1 MSVEKNIFP
10 QNLRKILI
18 NVQNGYIKEVDLLQA
33 KSNTAGEKGT
43 PDMNATFLDG
53 YIKISILIALV
64 DAVLAI
70 KSFQKNKTTGRFL
83 GCACAGA
90 AVVDLSYLV
99 SILNDEYLCM
109 SVMSSV
115 YFVTID
121 IMLLCLLV
129 FAVYFTKGRFTKT
142 GKKLM
147 GLGILYTA
155 FEVVVFAVNP
165 FYEIAIHYVRRNTF
179 IAKYSYQMKP
189 LYMMHLVFTYAL
201 VIVVVALLV
210 RKMIRIP
217 REYRAQY
224 SYVILGILAIVSVN
238 AVFLFW
244 PGETVYSL
252 LDYSICGYS
261 LTAFLL
267 YWSCFDYSTHGM
279 LNCLKTSIFENIGQ
293 GIVLFDYNDHLILHN
308 ERADALLGGIQPDKC
323 AALEDFLSCYDL
335 SLDEETEDDSVSLQC
350 YVKNGEET
358 RPLRC
363 DIRSLKNEK
372 GQRLGQ
378 LFVFSDAALETD
390 LLTGFQDWESFQLFV
405 GGNPNAFPSP
415 TAVAVCDINSLSV
428 INSTMGNQAG
438 NQAIK
443 LLADTMRQCFPKQT
457 YYVRGLEANLV
468 ALCGHSN
475 EDEMRS
481 CMAQVKERFSGKI
494 QYAVSA
500 ATEEKPD
507 ILQAVL
513 SASKAMRAKKLLDR
527 GSIHSEMLTSLI
539 RALQECDSDTEHHVR
554 RTQMMGAELGKR
566 IGLTD
571 IQQSNLSLL
580 CLLHDIG
587 KIGIPLEILNKPGRL
602 SEEEWAILQSH
613 TEKGYE
619 IANSNNE
626 LRGIA
631 DEIRHH
637 HERWDGKGYPDG
649 LSRESIPLLSRVIAV
664 VDAYDAMTNNRSYRH
679 ALPSFN
685 AMEELKRCAGSQL
698 DPFIVSEFLQMLKE
712 KPPEELKRGE
722 AAEKSGHELTP
733 YSQANAGSVE
743 TGHHVHQVPYSRYVL
758 DESMRIV
765 SVDEN
770 FEKLTGYTQEDIQ
783 TTPMLQAELIP
794 EEERMEYLCHTN
806 ACLAKSPMVFQEH
819 KLRRK
824 DGSDIYVFC
833 FGRVYFDSA
842 VRTERS
848 EIIIADITKTYSM
861 KMLVDAE
868 QNKAQIRLKHWE
880 DTYRRDSLT
889 GLLNHAA
896 FRSDVEMRLLQ
907 GKSKVM
913 MLMMD
918 VDKFKEYNDTFG
930 HHNGDKFLILV
941 AQTLNMSLREEDRAC
956 RMGGDEFA
964 AALFFG
970 VNTPEATVRE
980 RAQQI
985 FDKVS
990 ITLRGADGGTGL
1002 SMGVAIAEPD
1012 ATFNQLYEASDKAL
1026 YQAKENGRGRL
1037 VISRD
1042 GAF

>member
-1 MSVEKNIFP
+1 
-10 QNLRKILI
+10 
-18 NVQNGYIKEVDLLQA
+18 
-33 KSNTAGEKGT
+33 
-43 PDMNATFLDG
+43 MNAMFLDY
-53 YIKISILIALV
+53 YIMISILIALV

-83 GCACAGA
+83 GHACTGA
-90 AVVDLSYLV
+90 AVVDISYLV
-99 SILNDEYLCM
+99 SILNDDYLCM
-109 SVMSSV
+109 SVMSSI

-121 IMLLCLLV
+121 VMLLCLLV
-129 FAVYFTKGRFTKT
+129 FTGYFTKGKFTKAGNT
-142 GKKLM
+142 FL
-147 GLGILYTA
+147 GLSVLYTA
-155 FEVVVFAVNP
+155 FEIVVFAINP
-165 FYEIAIHYVRRNTF
+165 FYEIAIHYVPRNTL
-179 IAKYSYQMKP
+179 IAKYSYQMRP
-189 LYMMHLVFTYAL
+189 LYVIHLLFTYTL
-201 VIVVVALLV
+201 VIVVVVLLI
-210 RKMIRIP
+210 RKMCSIP
-217 REYRAQY
+217 KEYRAQY
-224 SYVILGILAIVSVN
+224 RYVILGILVIVSVN
-238 AVFLFW
+238 GVFLFW

-308 ERADALLGGIQPDKC
+308 ERADALLGGIQPEKC
-323 AALEDFLSCYDL
+323 AVLEDFLNCYDL
-335 SLDEETEDDSVSLQC
+335 SLNAETEDDSFSLQC
-350 YVKNGEET
+350 YIKNDEDV

-390 LLTGFQDWESFQLFV
+390 LLTGFQDWESFQLFA
-405 GGNPNAFPSP
+405 GSNPNAFPCP
-415 TAVAVCDINSLSV
+415 TAVAICDINSLSV

-443 LLADTMRQCFPKQT
+443 MLADTMRQCFPKQT
-457 YYVRGLEANLV
+457 YYVRGLEANLI
-468 ALCGHSN
+468 ALCSHSN
-475 EDEMRS
+475 EAAMQTH
-481 CMAQVKERFSGKI
+481 MARVKESFSGKI
-494 QYAVSA
+494 QYAVSVT
-500 ATEEKPD
+500 TESNPD
-507 ILQAVL
+507 IQQAIL
-513 SASKAMRAKKLLDR
+513 MATKAMRAKKLLDR
-527 GSIHSEMLTSLI
+527 ESIHSEMLTSLI

-554 RTQMMGAELGKR
+554 RTQLMGAELGKR
-566 IGLTD
+566 IELTD
-571 IQQSNLSLL
+571 IQQSKLSLL

-587 KIGIPLEILNKPGRL
+587 KIGIPLEILNKPGKL
-602 SEEEWAILQSH
+602 SDEEWKILQSH

-619 IANSNNE
+619 IASSNNE

-679 ALPSFN
+679 AISASK
-685 AMEELKRCAGSQL
+685 AMAELRRCAGSQF

-712 KPPEELKRGE
+712 NPPDELISGD
-722 AAEKSGHELTP
+722 AAEKSRNEHIEH
-733 YSQANAGSVE
+733 AE
-743 TGHHVHQVPYSRYVL
+743 TADNGTETCHHVHSVPYSRYVL

-765 SVDEN
+765 SADEN
-770 FEKLTGYTQEDIQ
+770 FEKLTGYTPKDIQ
-783 TTPMLQAELIP
+783 ARPVLQADLIP
-794 EEERMEYLCHTN
+794 EEERTEYLCHTN

-842 VRTERS
+842 VRAERS
-848 EIIIADITKTYSM
+848 EIIIADITKTYSV
-861 KMLVDAE
+861 KMLADAE
-868 QNKAQIRLKHWE
+868 QNKAQIRLKYWE
-880 DTYRRDSLT
+880 ETYRRDSLT

-896 FRSDVEMRLLQ
+896 FRSDLELKLLE

-941 AQTLNMSLREEDRAC
+941 AQTLHMSLRKEDRAC

-964 AALFFG
+964 AALFFSL
-970 VNTPEATVRE
+970 NTPEATIQE

-990 ITLRGADGGTGL
+990 ITLKGADGRTGI

-1037 VISRD
+1037 VIS
-1042 GAF
+1042 

>member
-1 MSVEKNIFP
+1 MRCGQTSDTA
-10 QNLRKILI
+10 
-18 NVQNGYIKEVDLLQA
+18 KERG
-33 KSNTAGEKGT
+33 ST
-43 PDMNATFLDG
+43 DMNAAFLDG
-53 YIKISILIALV
+53 YIKVSILIALV
-64 DAVLAI
+64 DTVLAM

-83 GCACAGA
+83 GFACAGA
-90 AVVDLSYLV
+90 AVVDVSYLI
-99 SILNDEYLCM
+99 SILNDDYLCM

-121 IMLLCLLV
+121 VMLLSLLV
-129 FAVYFTKGRFTKT
+129 FTVYFTKGKFTKT
-142 GKKLM
+142 GKMLL
-147 GLGILYTA
+147 GLSALYTM
-155 FEVVVFAVNP
+155 FEIAVFAINP
-165 FYEIAIHYVRRNTF
+165 FYEIAIHYVRRNTL
-179 IAKYSYQMKP
+179 IAKYSYQMRP
-189 LYMMHLVFTYAL
+189 LYIMHLLFTYTL
-201 VIVVVALLV
+201 VVMVVILLI
-210 RKMIRIP
+210 RKMCRIP

-224 SYVILGILAIVSVN
+224 RYVILGILVIVSVN
-238 AVFLFW
+238 GVFLFW
-244 PGETVYSL
+244 PGENVYNL

-293 GIVLFDYNDHLILHN
+293 GIVLFDYDDHLILHN
-308 ERADALLGGIQPDKC
+308 ERADALLGGIQPEKC
-323 AALEDFLSCYDL
+323 AVLEDFLNCYDL
-335 SLDEETEDDSVSLQC
+335 SLNAETEDDSFSLQC
-350 YVKNGEET
+350 YVKNGGDV

-390 LLTGFQDWESFQLFV
+390 LLTGFQDWESFQLFA
-405 GGNPNAFPSP
+405 GSNQNAFPCP

-438 NQAIK
+438 NQSIK
-443 LLADTMRQCFPKQT
+443 LLADTMRQCFPKQA
-457 YYVRGLEANLV
+457 YYVRGVEATLI
-468 ALCGHSN
+468 ALCSHSN
-475 EDEMRS
+475 EAEMQS
-481 CMAQVKERFSGKI
+481 CMAQVKEKFSGKI

-500 ATEEKPD
+500 TTEEKPD
-507 ILQAVL
+507 ILPAIL

-527 GSIHSEMLTSLI
+527 ESIHSEMLTSLI

-566 IGLTD
+566 IELTD

-587 KIGIPLEILNKPGRL
+587 KIGIPLEILNKTGKL
-602 SEEEWAILQSH
+602 SEDEWKILRSH

-664 VDAYDAMTNNRSYRH
+664 VDTYDAMTNDRSYRR
-679 ALPSFN
+679 
-685 AMEELKRCAGSQL
+685 AMSPADAIEELKRCAGTQF

-712 KPPEELKRGE
+712 NPPDEQAAGGAVRQSGNGH
-722 AAEKSGHELTP
+722 AAEPGS
-733 YSQANAGSVE
+733 AGSSVE
-743 TGHHVHQVPYSRYVL
+743 TVCHVHGVPYSRYVL
-758 DESMRIV
+758 DESMHIV

-770 FEKLTGYTQEDIQ
+770 FEKLTGYTWEDIQ
-783 TTPMLQAELIP
+783 EKPMIQADLIP
-794 EEERMEYLCHTN
+794 EEERTEYLCHTN
-806 ACLAKSPMVFQEH
+806 ACLAKNPMVFQEH

-833 FGRVYFDSA
+833 FGRMYFDSA
-842 VRTERS
+842 VRAERS

-861 KMLVDAE
+861 KMLADAE
-868 QNKAQIRLKHWE
+868 QNKAQIRLKYWE

-896 FRSDVEMRLLQ
+896 FRSDVELKLLE
-907 GKSKVM
+907 GKTKVM

-918 VDKFKEYNDTFG
+918 VDKFK
-930 HHNGDKFLILV
+930 
-941 AQTLNMSLREEDRAC
+941 
-956 RMGGDEFA
+956 
-964 AALFFG
+964 
-970 VNTPEATVRE
+970 
-980 RAQQI
+980 
-985 FDKVS
+985 
-990 ITLRGADGGTGL
+990 
-1002 SMGVAIAEPD
+1002 
-1012 ATFNQLYEASDKAL
+1012 
-1026 YQAKENGRGRL
+1026 
-1037 VISRD
+1037 
-1042 GAF
+1042 

>member
-1 MSVEKNIFP
+1 
-10 QNLRKILI
+10 
-18 NVQNGYIKEVDLLQA
+18 
-33 KSNTAGEKGT
+33 
-43 PDMNATFLDG
+43 MNAMFLDY
-53 YIKISILIALV
+53 YIMISILIALV

-83 GCACAGA
+83 GHACAGA
-90 AVVDLSYLV
+90 AVVDISYLV
-99 SILNDEYLCM
+99 SILNDDYLCM
-109 SVMSSV
+109 SVMSSI

-121 IMLLCLLV
+121 VMLLCLLV
-129 FAVYFTKGRFTKT
+129 FTVYFTKGKFTKAGNT
-142 GKKLM
+142 FL
-147 GLGILYTA
+147 GLSVLYTA
-155 FEVVVFAVNP
+155 FEIVVFAINP
-165 FYEIAIHYVRRNTF
+165 FYEIAIHYVPRNTL
-179 IAKYSYQMKP
+179 IAKYSYQMRP
-189 LYMMHLVFTYAL
+189 LYVIHLLFTYTL
-201 VIVVVALLV
+201 VIVVVVLLI
-210 RKMIRIP
+210 RKMCSIP
-217 REYRAQY
+217 KEYRAQY
-224 SYVILGILAIVSVN
+224 RYVILGILVIVSVN
-238 AVFLFW
+238 GVFLFW

-308 ERADALLGGIQPDKC
+308 EKADALLGGIQPEKC
-323 AALEDFLSCYDL
+323 AVLEDFLNCYDL
-335 SLDEETEDDSVSLQC
+335 SLNAETEDDSFSLQC
-350 YVKNGEET
+350 YIKNDEDV

-390 LLTGFQDWESFQLFV
+390 LLTGFQDWESFQLFA
-405 GGNPNAFPSP
+405 GSNPNAFPCP
-415 TAVAVCDINSLSV
+415 TAVAICDINSLSV

-443 LLADTMRQCFPKQT
+443 MLADTMRQCFPKQT
-457 YYVRGLEANLV
+457 YYVRGLEANLI
-468 ALCGHSN
+468 ALCSHSN
-475 EDEMRS
+475 EAAMQTH
-481 CMAQVKERFSGKI
+481 MARVKESFSGKI
-494 QYAVSA
+494 QYAVSVT
-500 ATEEKPD
+500 TESNPD
-507 ILQAVL
+507 IQQAIL
-513 SASKAMRAKKLLDR
+513 MATKAMRAKKLLDR
-527 GSIHSEMLTSLI
+527 ESIHSEMLTSLI

-554 RTQMMGAELGKR
+554 RTQLMGAELGKR
-566 IGLTD
+566 IELTD
-571 IQQSNLSLL
+571 IQQSKLSLL

-587 KIGIPLEILNKPGRL
+587 KIGIPLEILNKPGKL
-602 SEEEWAILQSH
+602 SDEEWKILQSH

-619 IANSNNE
+619 IASSNNE

-679 ALPSFN
+679 AISASK
-685 AMEELKRCAGSQL
+685 AMAELRRCAGSQF

-712 KPPEELKRGE
+712 NPPDELISGD
-722 AAEKSGHELTP
+722 AAEKSRNEHIEH
-733 YSQANAGSVE
+733 AE
-743 TGHHVHQVPYSRYVL
+743 TADNGTETCHHVHSVPYSRYVL

-765 SVDEN
+765 SADEN
-770 FEKLTGYTQEDIQ
+770 FEKLTGYTPKDIQ
-783 TTPMLQAELIP
+783 ARSVLQADLIP
-794 EEERMEYLCHTN
+794 EEERTEYLCHTN

-842 VRTERS
+842 VRAERS
-848 EIIIADITKTYSM
+848 EIIIADITKTYSV
-861 KMLVDAE
+861 KMLADAE
-868 QNKAQIRLKHWE
+868 QNKAQIRLKYWE
-880 DTYRRDSLT
+880 ETYRRDSLT

-896 FRSDVEMRLLQ
+896 FRSDLELKLLE

-941 AQTLNMSLREEDRAC
+941 AQTLHMSLRKEDRAC

-964 AALFFG
+964 AALFFSL
-970 VNTPEATVRE
+970 NTPEATIQE

-990 ITLRGADGGTGL
+990 ITLKGADGRTGI

-1037 VISRD
+1037 VIS
-1042 GAF
+1042 

>member
-1 MSVEKNIFP
+1 
-10 QNLRKILI
+10 
-18 NVQNGYIKEVDLLQA
+18 
-33 KSNTAGEKGT
+33 
-43 PDMNATFLDG
+43 MNAMFLDY
-53 YIKISILIALV
+53 YIMISILIALV

-83 GCACAGA
+83 GHACTGA
-90 AVVDLSYLV
+90 AVVDISYLV
-99 SILNDEYLCM
+99 SILNDDYLCM
-109 SVMSSV
+109 SVMSSI

-121 IMLLCLLV
+121 VMLLCLLV
-129 FAVYFTKGRFTKT
+129 FTVYFTKGKFTKAGNT
-142 GKKLM
+142 FL
-147 GLGILYTA
+147 GLSVLYTA
-155 FEVVVFAVNP
+155 FEIVVFAINP
-165 FYEIAIHYVRRNTF
+165 FYEIAIHYVPRNTL
-179 IAKYSYQMKP
+179 IAKYSYQMRP
-189 LYMMHLVFTYAL
+189 LYVIHLLFTYTL
-201 VIVVVALLV
+201 VIVVVVLLI
-210 RKMIRIP
+210 RKMCSIP
-217 REYRAQY
+217 KEYRAQY
-224 SYVILGILAIVSVN
+224 QYVILGILVIVSVN
-238 AVFLFW
+238 GVFLFW

-279 LNCLKTSIFENIGQ
+279 LNCLKNSIFENIGQ

-308 ERADALLGGIQPDKC
+308 ERADALLGGIQPEKC
-323 AALEDFLSCYDL
+323 AVLEDFLNCYDL
-335 SLDEETEDDSVSLQC
+335 SLNAETEDDSFSLQC
-350 YVKNGEET
+350 YIKNDEDV

-390 LLTGFQDWESFQLFV
+390 LLTGFQDWESFQLFA
-405 GGNPNAFPSP
+405 GSNPNAFPCP
-415 TAVAVCDINSLSV
+415 TAVAICDINSLSV

-443 LLADTMRQCFPKQT
+443 MLADTMRQCFPKQT
-457 YYVRGLEANLV
+457 YYVRGLEANLI
-468 ALCGHSN
+468 ALCSHSN
-475 EDEMRS
+475 EAAMQTH
-481 CMAQVKERFSGKI
+481 MARVKESFSGKI
-494 QYAVSA
+494 QYAVSVT
-500 ATEEKPD
+500 TESNPD
-507 ILQAVL
+507 IQQAIL
-513 SASKAMRAKKLLDR
+513 MATKAMRAKKLLDR
-527 GSIHSEMLTSLI
+527 ESIHSEMLTSLI

-554 RTQMMGAELGKR
+554 RTQLMGAELGKR
-566 IGLTD
+566 IELTD
-571 IQQSNLSLL
+571 IQQSKLSLL

-587 KIGIPLEILNKPGRL
+587 KIGIPLEILNKPGKL
-602 SEEEWAILQSH
+602 SDEEWKILQSH

-619 IANSNNE
+619 IASSNNE

-679 ALPSFN
+679 AISASK
-685 AMEELKRCAGSQL
+685 AMAELRRCAGSQF

-712 KPPEELKRGE
+712 NPPDELISGD
-722 AAEKSGHELTP
+722 AAEKSRNEHIEH
-733 YSQANAGSVE
+733 AE
-743 TGHHVHQVPYSRYVL
+743 TADNGTETCHHVHSVPYSRYVL

-765 SVDEN
+765 SADEN
-770 FEKLTGYTQEDIQ
+770 FEKLTGYTPKDIQ
-783 TTPMLQAELIP
+783 ARSVLQADLIP
-794 EEERMEYLCHTN
+794 EEERTEYLCHTN

-842 VRTERS
+842 VRAERS
-848 EIIIADITKTYSM
+848 EIIIADITKTYSV
-861 KMLVDAE
+861 KMLADAE
-868 QNKAQIRLKHWE
+868 QNKAQIRLKYWE

-896 FRSDVEMRLLQ
+896 FRSDVEMKLLE
-907 GKSKVM
+907 GKSRIM
-913 MLMMD
+913 MLMLD
-918 VDKFKEYNDTFG
+918 VDKFKEYNDTYG
-930 HHNGDKFLILV
+930 HHCGDKFLILV
-941 AQTLNMSLREEDRAC
+941 AQALLISIREEDRAC

-964 AALFFG
+964 AALFFDMNAG
-970 VNTPEATVRE
+970 SECIRE

-990 ITLRGADGGTGL
+990 IALKGADIGTGI
-1002 SMGVAIAEPD
+1002 SMGAAVMEPNM
-1012 ATFNQLYEASDKAL
+1012 TFNQLYEAADRAL
-1026 YQAKENGRGRL
+1026 YQAKNTGRGRL
-1037 VISRD
+1037 VIAD
-1042 GAF
+1042 DTLKKD

>member
-1 MSVEKNIFP
+1 
-10 QNLRKILI
+10 
-18 NVQNGYIKEVDLLQA
+18 
-33 KSNTAGEKGT
+33 
-43 PDMNATFLDG
+43 MNAMFLDY
-53 YIKISILIALV
+53 YIMISILIALV

-83 GCACAGA
+83 GHACTGA
-90 AVVDLSYLV
+90 AVVDISYLV
-99 SILNDEYLCM
+99 SILNDDYLCM
-109 SVMSSV
+109 SVMSSI

-121 IMLLCLLV
+121 VMLLCLLV
-129 FAVYFTKGRFTKT
+129 FTVYFTKGKFTKAGNT
-142 GKKLM
+142 FL
-147 GLGILYTA
+147 GLSVLYTA
-155 FEVVVFAVNP
+155 FEIVVFAINP
-165 FYEIAIHYVRRNTF
+165 FYEIAIHYVPRNTL
-179 IAKYSYQMKP
+179 IAKYSYQMRP
-189 LYMMHLVFTYAL
+189 LYVIHLLFTYTL
-201 VIVVVALLV
+201 VIVVVVLLI
-210 RKMIRIP
+210 RKMCSIP
-217 REYRAQY
+217 KEYRAQY
-224 SYVILGILAIVSVN
+224 RYVILGILVIVSVN
-238 AVFLFW
+238 GVFLFW

-308 ERADALLGGIQPDKC
+308 ERADALLGGIQPEKC
-323 AALEDFLSCYDL
+323 AVLEDFLNCYDL
-335 SLDEETEDDSVSLQC
+335 SLNAETEDDSFSLQC
-350 YVKNGEET
+350 YIKNDEDV

-390 LLTGFQDWESFQLFV
+390 LLTGFQDWESFQLFA
-405 GGNPNAFPSP
+405 GSNPNAFPCP
-415 TAVAVCDINSLSV
+415 TAVAICDINSLSV

-443 LLADTMRQCFPKQT
+443 MLADTMRQCFPKQT
-457 YYVRGLEANLV
+457 YYVRGLEANLI
-468 ALCGHSN
+468 ALCSHSN
-475 EDEMRS
+475 EAAMQTH
-481 CMAQVKERFSGKI
+481 MARVKESFSGKI
-494 QYAVSA
+494 QYAVSVT
-500 ATEEKPD
+500 TESNPD
-507 ILQAVL
+507 IQQAIL
-513 SASKAMRAKKLLDR
+513 MATKAMRAKKLLDR
-527 GSIHSEMLTSLI
+527 ESIHSEMLTSLI

-554 RTQMMGAELGKR
+554 RTQLMGAELGKR
-566 IGLTD
+566 IELTD
-571 IQQSNLSLL
+571 IQQSKLSLL

-587 KIGIPLEILNKPGRL
+587 KIGIPLEILNKPGKL
-602 SEEEWAILQSH
+602 SDEEWKILQSH

-619 IANSNNE
+619 IASSNNE

-679 ALPSFN
+679 AISASK
-685 AMEELKRCAGSQL
+685 AMAELRRCAGSQF

-712 KPPEELKRGE
+712 NPPDELISGD
-722 AAEKSGHELTP
+722 AAEKSRNEHIEH
-733 YSQANAGSVE
+733 AE
-743 TGHHVHQVPYSRYVL
+743 TADNGTETCHHVHSVPYSRYVL

-765 SVDEN
+765 SADEN
-770 FEKLTGYTQEDIQ
+770 FEKLTGYTPKDIQ
-783 TTPMLQAELIP
+783 ARSVLQADLIP
-794 EEERMEYLCHTN
+794 EEERTEYLCHTN

-842 VRTERS
+842 VRAERS
-848 EIIIADITKTYSM
+848 ETIIADITKTYSM
-861 KMLVDAE
+861 KMLADAE
-868 QNKAQIRLKHWE
+868 QNKAQIRLKYWE
-880 DTYRRDSLT
+880 ETYRRDSLT

-896 FRSDVEMRLLQ
+896 FRSDLELKLLE

-941 AQTLNMSLREEDRAC
+941 AQTLHMSLRKEDRAC

-964 AALFFG
+964 AALFFSL
-970 VNTPEATVRE
+970 NTPEATIQE

-990 ITLRGADGGTGL
+990 ITLKGADGRTGI

-1037 VISRD
+1037 VIS
-1042 GAF
+1042 

>member
-1 MSVEKNIFP
+1 MC
-10 QNLRKILI
+10 
-18 NVQNGYIKEVDLLQA
+18 
-33 KSNTAGEKGT
+33 
-43 PDMNATFLDG
+43 
-53 YIKISILIALV
+53 SIP
-64 DAVLAI
+64 
-70 KSFQKNKTTGRFL
+70 K
-83 GCACAGA
+83 
-90 AVVDLSYLV
+90 
-99 SILNDEYLCM
+99 
-109 SVMSSV
+109 
-115 YFVTID
+115 
-121 IMLLCLLV
+121 
-129 FAVYFTKGRFTKT
+129 
-142 GKKLM
+142 
-147 GLGILYTA
+147 
-155 FEVVVFAVNP
+155 
-165 FYEIAIHYVRRNTF
+165 
-179 IAKYSYQMKP
+179 
-189 LYMMHLVFTYAL
+189 
-201 VIVVVALLV
+201 
-210 RKMIRIP
+210 
-217 REYRAQY
+217 EYRAQY
-224 SYVILGILAIVSVN
+224 RYVILGILVIVSVN
-238 AVFLFW
+238 GVFLFW

-308 ERADALLGGIQPDKC
+308 ERADALLGGIQPEKC
-323 AALEDFLSCYDL
+323 AVLEDFLNCYDL
-335 SLDEETEDDSVSLQC
+335 SLNAETEDDSFSLQC
-350 YVKNGEET
+350 YIKNDEDV

-390 LLTGFQDWESFQLFV
+390 LLTGFQDWESFQLFA
-405 GGNPNAFPSP
+405 GSNPNAFPCP
-415 TAVAVCDINSLSV
+415 TAVAICDINSLSV

-443 LLADTMRQCFPKQT
+443 MLADTMRQCFPKQT
-457 YYVRGLEANLV
+457 YYVRGLEANLI
-468 ALCGHSN
+468 ALCSHSN
-475 EDEMRS
+475 EAAMQTH
-481 CMAQVKERFSGKI
+481 MARVKESFSGKI
-494 QYAVSA
+494 QYAVSVT
-500 ATEEKPD
+500 TESNPD
-507 ILQAVL
+507 IQQAIL
-513 SASKAMRAKKLLDR
+513 MATKAMRAKKLLDR
-527 GSIHSEMLTSLI
+527 ESIHSEMLTSLI

-554 RTQMMGAELGKR
+554 RTQLMGAELGKR
-566 IGLTD
+566 IELTD
-571 IQQSNLSLL
+571 IQQSKLSLL

-587 KIGIPLEILNKPGRL
+587 KIGIPLEILNKPGKL
-602 SEEEWAILQSH
+602 SDEEWKILQSH

-619 IANSNNE
+619 IASSNNE

-679 ALPSFN
+679 AISASK
-685 AMEELKRCAGSQL
+685 AMAELRRCAGSQF

-712 KPPEELKRGE
+712 NPPDELISGD
-722 AAEKSGHELTP
+722 AAEKSRNEHIEH
-733 YSQANAGSVE
+733 AE
-743 TGHHVHQVPYSRYVL
+743 TADNGTETCHHVHSVPYSRYVL

-765 SVDEN
+765 SADEN
-770 FEKLTGYTQEDIQ
+770 FEKLTGYTPKDIQ
-783 TTPMLQAELIP
+783 ARSVLQADLIP
-794 EEERMEYLCHTN
+794 EEERTEYLCHTN

-842 VRTERS
+842 VRAERS

-861 KMLVDAE
+861 KMLADAE
-868 QNKAQIRLKHWE
+868 QNKAQIRLKYWE
-880 DTYRRDSLT
+880 ETYRRDSLT

-896 FRSDVEMRLLQ
+896 FRSDLELKLLE

-941 AQTLNMSLREEDRAC
+941 AQTLHMSLRKEDRAC

-964 AALFFG
+964 AALFFSL
-970 VNTPEATVRE
+970 NTPEATIQE

-990 ITLRGADGGTGL
+990 ITLKGADGRTGI

-1037 VISRD
+1037 VIS
-1042 GAF
+1042 

>member
-1 MSVEKNIFP
+1 
-10 QNLRKILI
+10 
-18 NVQNGYIKEVDLLQA
+18 
-33 KSNTAGEKGT
+33 
-43 PDMNATFLDG
+43 MNAMFLDY
-53 YIKISILIALV
+53 YIMISILIALV

-83 GCACAGA
+83 GHACAGA
-90 AVVDLSYLV
+90 AVVDISYLV
-99 SILNDEYLCM
+99 SILNDDYLCM
-109 SVMSSV
+109 SVMSSI

-121 IMLLCLLV
+121 VMLLCLLV
-129 FAVYFTKGRFTKT
+129 FTVYFTKGKFTKAGNT
-142 GKKLM
+142 FL
-147 GLGILYTA
+147 GLSVLYTA
-155 FEVVVFAVNP
+155 FEIVVFAINP
-165 FYEIAIHYVRRNTF
+165 FYEIAIHYVPRNTL
-179 IAKYSYQMKP
+179 IAKYSYQMRP
-189 LYMMHLVFTYAL
+189 LYVIHLLFTYTL
-201 VIVVVALLV
+201 VIVVVVLLI
-210 RKMIRIP
+210 RKMCSIP
-217 REYRAQY
+217 KEYRAQY
-224 SYVILGILAIVSVN
+224 RYVILGILVIVSVN
-238 AVFLFW
+238 GVFLFW

-308 ERADALLGGIQPDKC
+308 ERADALLGGIQPEKC
-323 AALEDFLSCYDL
+323 AVLEDFLNCYDL
-335 SLDEETEDDSVSLQC
+335 PLNAETEDDSFSLQC
-350 YVKNGEET
+350 YIKNDEDV

-390 LLTGFQDWESFQLFV
+390 LLTGFQDWESFQLFA
-405 GGNPNAFPSP
+405 GSNPNAFPCP
-415 TAVAVCDINSLSV
+415 TAVAICDINSLSV

-443 LLADTMRQCFPKQT
+443 MLADTMRQCFPKQT
-457 YYVRGLEANLV
+457 YYVRGLEANLI
-468 ALCGHSN
+468 ALCSHSN
-475 EDEMRS
+475 EAAMQTH
-481 CMAQVKERFSGKI
+481 MARVKESFSGKI
-494 QYAVSA
+494 QYAVSVT
-500 ATEEKPD
+500 TESNPD
-507 ILQAVL
+507 IQQAIL
-513 SASKAMRAKKLLDR
+513 MATKAMRAKKLLDR
-527 GSIHSEMLTSLI
+527 ESIHSEMLTSLI

-554 RTQMMGAELGKR
+554 RTQLMGAELGKR
-566 IGLTD
+566 IELTD
-571 IQQSNLSLL
+571 IQQSKLSLL

-587 KIGIPLEILNKPGRL
+587 KIGIPLEILNKPGKL
-602 SEEEWAILQSH
+602 SDEEWKILQSH

-619 IANSNNE
+619 IASSNNE

-679 ALPSFN
+679 AISASK
-685 AMEELKRCAGSQL
+685 AMAELRRCAGSQF

-712 KPPEELKRGE
+712 NPPDELISGD
-722 AAEKSGHELTP
+722 AAEKSRNEHIEH
-733 YSQANAGSVE
+733 AE
-743 TGHHVHQVPYSRYVL
+743 TADNGTETCHHVHSVPYSRYVL

-765 SVDEN
+765 SADEN
-770 FEKLTGYTQEDIQ
+770 FEKLTGYTPKDIQ
-783 TTPMLQAELIP
+783 ARSVLQADLIP
-794 EEERMEYLCHTN
+794 EEERTEYLCHTN

-842 VRTERS
+842 VRAERS
-848 EIIIADITKTYSM
+848 EIIIADITKTYSV
-861 KMLVDAE
+861 KMLADAE
-868 QNKAQIRLKHWE
+868 QNKAQIRLKYWE
-880 DTYRRDSLT
+880 ETYRRDSLT

-896 FRSDVEMRLLQ
+896 FRSDLELKLLE

-941 AQTLNMSLREEDRAC
+941 AQTLHMSLRKEDRAC

-964 AALFFG
+964 AALFFSL
-970 VNTPEATVRE
+970 NTPEATIQE

-990 ITLRGADGGTGL
+990 ITLKGADGRTGI

-1037 VISRD
+1037 VIS
-1042 GAF
+1042 

>member
-1 MSVEKNIFP
+1 
-10 QNLRKILI
+10 
-18 NVQNGYIKEVDLLQA
+18 
-33 KSNTAGEKGT
+33 
-43 PDMNATFLDG
+43 MNAMFLDY
-53 YIKISILIALV
+53 YIMIFILIALV

-83 GCACAGA
+83 GHACTGA
-90 AVVDLSYLV
+90 AVVDISYLV
-99 SILNDEYLCM
+99 SILNDDYLCM
-109 SVMSSV
+109 SVMSSI

-121 IMLLCLLV
+121 VMLLCLLV
-129 FAVYFTKGRFTKT
+129 FTVYFTKGKFTKAGNT
-142 GKKLM
+142 FL
-147 GLGILYTA
+147 GLSVLYTA
-155 FEVVVFAVNP
+155 FEIVVFAINP
-165 FYEIAIHYVRRNTF
+165 FYEIAIHYVPRNTL
-179 IAKYSYQMKP
+179 IAKYSYQMRP
-189 LYMMHLVFTYAL
+189 LYVIHLLFTYTL
-201 VIVVVALLV
+201 VIVVVVLLI
-210 RKMIRIP
+210 RKMCSIP
-217 REYRAQY
+217 KEYRAQY
-224 SYVILGILAIVSVN
+224 RYVILGILVIVSVN
-238 AVFLFW
+238 GVFLFW

-308 ERADALLGGIQPDKC
+308 ERADALLGGIQPEKC
-323 AALEDFLSCYDL
+323 AVLEDFLNCYDL
-335 SLDEETEDDSVSLQC
+335 SLNAETEDDSFSLQC
-350 YVKNGEET
+350 YIKNDEDV

-390 LLTGFQDWESFQLFV
+390 LLTGFQDWESFQLFA
-405 GGNPNAFPSP
+405 GSNPNAFPCP
-415 TAVAVCDINSLSV
+415 TAVAICDINSLSV

-443 LLADTMRQCFPKQT
+443 MLADTMRQCFPKQT
-457 YYVRGLEANLV
+457 YYVRGLEANLI
-468 ALCGHSN
+468 ALCSHSN
-475 EDEMRS
+475 EAAMQTH
-481 CMAQVKERFSGKI
+481 MARVKESFSGKI
-494 QYAVSA
+494 QYAVSVT
-500 ATEEKPD
+500 TESNPD
-507 ILQAVL
+507 IQQAIL
-513 SASKAMRAKKLLDR
+513 MATKAMRAKKLLDR
-527 GSIHSEMLTSLI
+527 ESIHSEMLTSLI

-554 RTQMMGAELGKR
+554 RTQLMGAELGKR
-566 IGLTD
+566 IELTD
-571 IQQSNLSLL
+571 IQQSKLSLL

-587 KIGIPLEILNKPGRL
+587 KIGIPLEILNKPGKL
-602 SEEEWAILQSH
+602 SDEEWKILQSH

-619 IANSNNE
+619 IASSNNE

-679 ALPSFN
+679 AISASK
-685 AMEELKRCAGSQL
+685 AMAELRRCAGSQF

-712 KPPEELKRGE
+712 NPPDELISGD
-722 AAEKSGHELTP
+722 AAEKSRNEHIE
-733 YSQANAGSVE
+733 YAE
-743 TGHHVHQVPYSRYVL
+743 TADNGTETCHHVHSVPYSRYVL

-765 SVDEN
+765 SADEN
-770 FEKLTGYTQEDIQ
+770 FEKLTGYTPKDIQ
-783 TTPMLQAELIP
+783 ARSVLQADLIP
-794 EEERMEYLCHTN
+794 EEERTEYLCHTN

-824 DGSDIYVFC
+824 DGSDIYVC
-833 FGRVYFDSA
+833 CLGRVYFDSA
-842 VRTERS
+842 VRAERS
-848 EIIIADITKTYSM
+848 EIIIADITKTYSV
-861 KMLVDAE
+861 KMLADAE
-868 QNKAQIRLKHWE
+868 QNKAQIRLKYWE
-880 DTYRRDSLT
+880 ETYRRDSLT

-896 FRSDVEMRLLQ
+896 FRSDLELKLLE

-941 AQTLNMSLREEDRAC
+941 AQTLDISLRKEDRAC

-964 AALFFG
+964 AALFFDL
-970 VNTPEATVRE
+970 NASEASIRE

-985 FDKVS
+985 FDKVN
-990 ITLRGADGGTGL
+990 ITLKGADGGTGI
-1002 SMGVAIAEPD
+1002 SMGVVIARPET
-1012 ATFNQLYEASDKAL
+1012 TFNQLYEAADKAL

-1037 VISRD
+1037 VIL
-1042 GAF
+1042 

>member
-1 MSVEKNIFP
+1 
-10 QNLRKILI
+10 
-18 NVQNGYIKEVDLLQA
+18 
-33 KSNTAGEKGT
+33 
-43 PDMNATFLDG
+43 MNAMFLDY
-53 YIKISILIALV
+53 YIMISILIALV

-83 GCACAGA
+83 GHACTGA
-90 AVVDLSYLV
+90 AVVDISYLV
-99 SILNDEYLCM
+99 SILNDDYLCM
-109 SVMSSV
+109 SVMSSI
-115 YFVTID
+115 YFATID
-121 IMLLCLLV
+121 FMLLCLLV
-129 FAVYFTKGRFTKT
+129 FTVYFTKGKFTKAGNT
-142 GKKLM
+142 FL
-147 GLGILYTA
+147 GLSVLYTA
-155 FEVVVFAVNP
+155 FEIVVFAINP
-165 FYEIAIHYVRRNTF
+165 FYEIAIHYVPRNTL
-179 IAKYSYQMKP
+179 IAKYSYQMRP
-189 LYMMHLVFTYAL
+189 LYVIHLLFTYTL
-201 VIVVVALLV
+201 VIVVVVLLI
-210 RKMIRIP
+210 RKMCSIP
-217 REYRAQY
+217 KEYRAQY
-224 SYVILGILAIVSVN
+224 RYVILGILVIVSVN
-238 AVFLFW
+238 GVFLFW

-308 ERADALLGGIQPDKC
+308 ERADALLGGIQPEKC
-323 AALEDFLSCYDL
+323 AVLEDFLNCYDL
-335 SLDEETEDDSVSLQC
+335 SLNAETEDDSFSLQC
-350 YVKNGEET
+350 YIKNDEDV

-390 LLTGFQDWESFQLFV
+390 LLTGFQDWESFQLFA
-405 GGNPNAFPSP
+405 GSNPNAFPCP
-415 TAVAVCDINSLSV
+415 TAVAICDINSLSV

-443 LLADTMRQCFPKQT
+443 MLADTMRQCFPKQT
-457 YYVRGLEANLV
+457 YYVRGLEANLI
-468 ALCGHSN
+468 ALCSHSN
-475 EDEMRS
+475 EAAMQTH
-481 CMAQVKERFSGKI
+481 MARVKESFSGKI
-494 QYAVSA
+494 QYAVSVT
-500 ATEEKPD
+500 TESNPD
-507 ILQAVL
+507 IQQAIL
-513 SASKAMRAKKLLDR
+513 MATKAMRAKKLLDR
-527 GSIHSEMLTSLI
+527 ESIHSEMLTSLI

-554 RTQMMGAELGKR
+554 RTQLMGAELGKR
-566 IGLTD
+566 IELTD
-571 IQQSNLSLL
+571 IQQSKLSLL

-587 KIGIPLEILNKPGRL
+587 KIGIPLEILNKPGKL
-602 SEEEWAILQSH
+602 SDEEWKILQSH

-619 IANSNNE
+619 IASSNNE

-679 ALPSFN
+679 AISASK
-685 AMEELKRCAGSQL
+685 AMAELRRCAGSQF

-712 KPPEELKRGE
+712 NPPDELISGD
-722 AAEKSGHELTP
+722 AAEKSRNEHIEH
-733 YSQANAGSVE
+733 AE
-743 TGHHVHQVPYSRYVL
+743 TADNGTETCHHVHSVPYSRYVL

-765 SVDEN
+765 SADEN
-770 FEKLTGYTQEDIQ
+770 FEKLTGYTPKDIQ
-783 TTPMLQAELIP
+783 ARSVLQADLIP
-794 EEERMEYLCHTN
+794 EEERTEYLCHTN

-833 FGRVYFDSA
+833 LGRVYFDSA
-842 VRTERS
+842 VRAERS
-848 EIIIADITKTYSM
+848 EIIIADITKTYSV
-861 KMLVDAE
+861 KMLADAE
-868 QNKAQIRLKHWE
+868 QNKAQIRLKYWE
-880 DTYRRDSLT
+880 ETYRRDSLT

-896 FRSDVEMRLLQ
+896 FRSDLELKLLE

-941 AQTLNMSLREEDRAC
+941 AQTLHMSLRKEDRAC

-964 AALFFG
+964 AALFFSL
-970 VNTPEATVRE
+970 NTPEATIQE

-990 ITLRGADGGTGL
+990 ITLKGADGRTGI

-1037 VISRD
+1037 VIS
-1042 GAF
+1042 

>member
-1 MSVEKNIFP
+1 M
-10 QNLRKILI
+10 
-18 NVQNGYIKEVDLLQA
+18 
-33 KSNTAGEKGT
+33 
-43 PDMNATFLDG
+43 MNETFLDA

-64 DAVLAI
+64 DGVLAI
-70 KSFQKNKTTGRFL
+70 KSFQKNKTSGRFL
-83 GCACAGA
+83 GFACAGA
-90 AVVDLSYLV
+90 AVVDISYLI
-99 SILNDEYLCM
+99 SILNDDYLCM

-121 IMLLCLLV
+121 VMLLCLMV
-129 FAVYFTKGRFTKT
+129 FTVYFTKGSFTRMGRT
-142 GKKLM
+142 AM
-147 GLGILYTA
+147 GLGVLYTV

-165 FYEIAIHYVRRNTF
+165 FCEIAVHYVRRNTP

-189 LYMMHLVFTYAL
+189 LYVMHLVFTYL
-201 VIVVVALLV
+201 MVVVVLLLLI
-210 RKMIRIP
+210 RKMCRIP

-224 SYVILGILAIVSVN
+224 RYVILGILSIVSVN
-238 AVFLFW
+238 AVFLYW
-244 PGETVYSL
+244 PGESVYSL

-308 ERADALLGGIQPDKC
+308 ERADALLGGIQPEKC
-323 AALEDFLSCYDL
+323 AQLKDFLSCYDL
-335 SLDEETEDDSVSLQC
+335 PLNAGTEDDSFSLQC
-350 YVKNGEET
+350 YIKNGEES

-390 LLTGFQDWESFQLFV
+390 LLTGFQDWESFQLFA

-438 NQAIK
+438 NQAIRM
-443 LLADTMRQCFPKQT
+443 LADAMRQHFPKQT

-468 ALCGHSN
+468 ALCGHSS
-475 EDEMRS
+475 EAEMQS
-481 CMAQVKERFSGKI
+481 YMARVKEAFPGKI
-494 QYAVSA
+494 QYAVSV
-500 ATEEKPD
+500 TREETPD
-507 ILQAVL
+507 VLEAVQVAL
-513 SASKAMRAKKLLDR
+513 KAMRAKKLLDR

-554 RTQMMGAELGKR
+554 RTQQMGAQLGKR
-566 IGLTD
+566 IELTD

-602 SEEEWAILQSH
+602 SEEERKILQSH

-664 VDAYDAMTNNRSYRH
+664 VDAYDAMTNNRSYRY
-679 ALPSFN
+679 AMSPSR
-685 AMEELKRCAGSQL
+685 AMAELKRCAGSQF
-698 DPFIVSEFLQMLKE
+698 DPFIVAEFIQMLKE
-712 KPPEELKRGE
+712 NPPEEPQ
-722 AAEKSGHELTP
+722 AADAPQQSESAAVEHPEST
-733 YSQANAGSVE
+733 AGSRPE
-743 TGHHVHQVPYSRYVL
+743 ENSSHVHLVPYSRYVL

-770 FEKLTGYTQEDIQ
+770 FEKLTGYTQEDIRERV
-783 TTPMLQAELIP
+783 MIQADLIP
-794 EEERMEYLCHTN
+794 EEERTEYLCHTN
-806 ACLAKSPMVFQEH
+806 ACLAKGSMVFQEH

-824 DGSDIYVFC
+824 DGTDIYVFC
-833 FGRVYFDSA
+833 FGRIYFDSV
-842 VRTERS
+842 VRAERS

-861 KMLVDAE
+861 KMLADAE
-868 QNKAQIRLKHWE
+868 QNKAQIRLRYWE
-880 DTYRRDSLT
+880 KTYRKDSLT

-896 FRSDVEMRLLQ
+896 FRSDVELKLLE
-907 GKSKVM
+907 GKSKVL

-941 AQTLNMSLREEDRAC
+941 AQTLDISLRKEDRAC

-964 AALFFG
+964 AALFFDL
-970 VNTPEATVRE
+970 NASEASIRE

-985 FDKVS
+985 FDKVN
-990 ITLRGADGGTGL
+990 ITLKGADGGTGI
-1002 SMGVAIAEPD
+1002 SMGVVIAQPET
-1012 ATFNQLYEASDKAL
+1012 TFNQLYEAADKAL

-1037 VISRD
+1037 VIL
-1042 GAF
+1042 